1 MQYVPYYRV
10 STASQGKSGLGLS
23 AQREIVH
30 RFLKVGDELL
40 SEFVEVES
48 GKRAD
53 RPQLTAAIAF
63 AKQQGARLLIAKL
76 DRLSRNVSF
85 IFSLRNSEVDFV
97 ACDIP
102 DANTL
107 TVGIMAV
114 LAQHER
120 ELIGERTRAALQAKK
135 AQGFQLG
142 TPNLTPLIS
151 EQGRARQQHNARTHP
166 ANVQAAELIRLY
178 RREGLTYAAIAT
190 KLNGMGF
197 TTRRGNVF
205 RAMSVRRLDGH
216 RLLEADE
223 SAGSVI

>member
-1 MQYVPYYRV
+1 MNYVPYYRV
-10 STASQGKSGLGLS
+10 STVGQGKSGLGLS
-23 AQREIVH
+23 AQRDIVS
-30 RFLKVGDELL
+30 RFLKTGDQLL
-40 SEFVEVES
+40 PEFVEIES

-53 RPQLTAAIAF
+53 RPQLAAAIAH
-63 AKQQGARLLIAKL
+63 AKQHGARLLIAKL

-120 ELIGERTRAALQAKK
+120 ELIGERTRAALKAKK
-135 AQGFQLG
+135 AQGFKLG
-142 TPNLTPLIS
+142 TPNLTPAIREL
-151 EQGRARQQHNARTHP
+151 GRQIQQHNARTHP

-178 RREGLTYAAIAT
+178 RKEGMTYEVIAGR
-190 KLNGMGF
+190 LNRMGF
-197 TTRRGNVF
+197 RTRRGKPF
-205 RAMSVRRLDGH
+205 QSMSVHRLD
-216 RLLEADE
+216 R
-223 SAGSVI
+223 SVK

>member
-1 MQYVPYYRV
+1 MKYVPYYRV

-23 AQREIVH
+23 AQQDIVQ
-30 RFLKVGDELL
+30 RFLKAGDELL
-40 SEFVEVES
+40 DEFIEVES

-53 RPQLTAAIAF
+53 RPQLAAAIAH
-63 AKQQGARLLIAKL
+63 AKLHKARLLIAKL

-120 ELIGERTRAALQAKK
+120 ELIGERTRAALAAKK
-135 AQGFQLG
+135 AQGYKLG
-142 TPNLTPLIS
+142 TSNITPEITQRGLA
-151 EQGRARQQHNARTHP
+151 ARQQNAQTNL
-166 ANVQAAELIRLY
+166 ANRQAAELVRLY
-178 RREGLTYAAIAT
+178 RKEGLTYRAIAER
-190 KLNGMGF
+190 LNQMGYR
-197 TTRRGNVF
+197 TRRGQEF
-205 RAMSVRRLDGH
+205 LAMSVKRL
-216 RLLEADE
+216 
-223 SAGSVI
+223 AGWHT

>member
-1 MQYVPYYRV
+1 MKYVPYYRV

-23 AQREIVH
+23 AQREIVN
-30 RFLKVGDELL
+30 RFVKQGDELL
-40 SEFVEVES
+40 DEFVEVES

-53 RPQLTAAIAF
+53 RPQLEAAIAS

-120 ELIGERTRAALQAKK
+120 ELIGERTRAALAAKK
-135 AQGFQLG
+135 AQGHKLG
-142 TPNLTPLIS
+142 TPNLTPAIS
-151 EQGRARQQHNARTHP
+151 ELGRQIHQQNARSHP
-166 ANVQAAELIRLY
+166 ANLQAAELIRLY
-178 RREGLTYAAIAT
+178 RNEGLTYDAIAT
-190 KLNGMGF
+190 RLNRMGF
-197 TTRRGNVF
+197 RTRRGKEF
-205 RAMSVRRLDGH
+205 LAMTVQRLDVNK
-216 RLLEADE
+216 
-223 SAGSVI
+223 SI

>member
-1 MQYVPYYRV
+1 MKYVPYFRV
-10 STASQGKSGLGLS
+10 STTGQGKSGLGLS
-23 AQREIVH
+23 AQREIVN
-30 RFLKVGDELL
+30 RFVKPGDEVLE
-40 SEFVEVES
+40 EFVEVES

-53 RPQLTAAIAF
+53 RPQLAAAIAL

-120 ELIGERTRAALQAKK
+120 ELIGERTRAALRAKK

-142 TPNLTPLIS
+142 TPNLTPQIS
-151 EQGRARQQHNARTHP
+151 ALGRQVHQENARNHP
-166 ANVQAAELIRLY
+166 ANVQAAELVRLY
-178 RREGLTYAAIAT
+178 RKDGLTYEIIAER
-190 KLNGMGF
+190 LNKMGF
-197 TTRRGNVF
+197 RTRRGHLF
-205 RAMSVRRLDGH
+205 KPMSAKRLDN
-216 RLLEADE
+216 
-223 SAGSVI
+223 I

>member
-1 MQYVPYYRV
+1 MKYVPYYRV
-10 STASQGKSGLGLS
+10 STAGQGKSGLGLS

-30 RFLKVGDELL
+30 RFLKADDELL
-40 SEFVEVES
+40 AEFIEVES
-48 GKRAD
+48 GKKAN
-53 RPQLTAAIAF
+53 RPQLTAAIAW
-63 AKQQGARLLIAKL
+63 AKQHHARLLIAKL

-120 ELIGERTRAALQAKK
+120 ELIGQRTKAALAAKK

-142 TPNLTPLIS
+142 MPNITPAITALGLQVRKQNALTN
-151 EQGRARQQHNARTHP
+151 Q
-166 ANVQAAELIRLY
+166 ANRQAAELIRLY
-178 RREGLTYAAIAT
+178 RKEGLTYQAIAQQ
-190 KLNGMGF
+190 LNEMGYR
-197 TTRRGNVF
+197 TRRGKAF
-205 RAMSVRRLDGH
+205 LAMSVQRLDG
-216 RLLEADE
+216 RFT
-223 SAGSVI
+223 

>member
-1 MQYVPYYRV
+1 MKYVPYYRV

-23 AQREIVH
+23 AQREIVNH
-30 RFLKVGDELL
+30 FVKHSDELL
-40 SEFVEVES
+40 VEFVEVES

-53 RPQLTAAIAF
+53 RPQLAPALAF

-120 ELIGERTRAALQAKK
+120 ELIKERTRAALAAKK
-135 AQGFQLG
+135 AQGHKLG
-142 TPNLTPLIS
+142 TPNLTPAIS
-151 EQGRARQQHNARTHP
+151 ELGRQIHQQNARSHP
-166 ANVQAAELIRLY
+166 ANLQATELIRLY
-178 RREGLTYAAIAT
+178 WNEGLTYEAIASR
-190 KLNGMGF
+190 LNGMGF
-197 TTRRGNVF
+197 RTRRGNEF
-205 RAMSVRRLDGH
+205 KHMSVQRLDVNKSKS
-216 RLLEADE
+216 LCAE
-223 SAGSVI
+223 VQ

>member
-1 MQYVPYYRV
+1 MQQAVAYYRV
-10 STASQGKSGLGLS
+10 STAGQGKSGLGLS

-30 RFLKVGDELL
+30 RFLKAGDYLL
-40 SEFVEVES
+40 TEFVEVES

-53 RPQLTAAIAF
+53 RPQLAAATAM
-63 AKQQGARLLIAKL
+63 AKQADARLLIAKL

-85 IFSLRNSEVDFV
+85 IFSLRNAEVDFV

-120 ELIGERTRAALQAKK
+120 ELIGERTRSALKAKK
-135 AQGFQLG
+135 AQGFKLG
-142 TPNLTPLIS
+142 TPNLTPAIS
-151 EQGRARQQHNARTHP
+151 EQGRRVHLANARTHP

-178 RREGLTYAAIAT
+178 RNEGLTYQAIAQR
-190 KLNGMGF
+190 LNQMGF
-197 TTRRGNVF
+197 RTRRGKAF
-205 RAMSVRRLDGH
+205 LAMSVQRLDL
-216 RLLEADE
+216 R
-223 SAGSVI
+223 

>member
-1 MQYVPYYRV
+1 MKYVPYYRV

-23 AQREIVH
+23 AQREIVN
-30 RFLKVGDELL
+30 RFIKPHDQLL
-40 SEFVEVES
+40 PEFVEVES

-53 RPQLTAAIAF
+53 RPQLDAAIAS

-120 ELIGERTRAALQAKK
+120 
-135 AQGFQLG
+135 
-142 TPNLTPLIS
+142 
-151 EQGRARQQHNARTHP
+151 
-166 ANVQAAELIRLY
+166 
-178 RREGLTYAAIAT
+178 
-190 KLNGMGF
+190 
-197 TTRRGNVF
+197 
-205 RAMSVRRLDGH
+205 
-216 RLLEADE
+216 
-223 SAGSVI
+223 

>member
-1 MQYVPYYRV
+1 MNYVPYYRV
-10 STASQGKSGLGLS
+10 STLGQGKSGLGLS
-23 AQREIVH
+23 AQREIVG
-30 RFLKVGDELL
+30 RFLKAGDLLL

-53 RPQLTAAIAF
+53 RPQLTAAISL
-63 AKQQGARLLIAKL
+63 AKQQGARLLIDKL

-85 IFSLRNSEVDFV
+85 IFSLRNAEVDFV

-142 TPNLTPLIS
+142 TPNLTPAIS
-151 EQGRARQQHNARTHP
+151 EHGRQVHQANARTHP
-166 ANVQAAELIRLY
+166 ANVQVAELIRLY
-178 RREGLTYAAIAT
+178 RKEGLPYQTIALR
-190 KLNGMGF
+190 LNQMGF
-197 TTRRGNVF
+197 RTRRGKPF
-205 RAMSVRRLDGH
+205 LAMSVQRLAQ
-216 RLLEADE
+216 R
-223 SAGSVI
+223 